1 VSLLLNRP
9 ALYVRKPGKSFLEML
24 LVEDRDGKGADAAMA
39 TALTAGQLF

>member
-1 VSLLLNRP
+1 
-9 ALYVRKPGKSFLEML
+9 LYVRKPGKSFLETL